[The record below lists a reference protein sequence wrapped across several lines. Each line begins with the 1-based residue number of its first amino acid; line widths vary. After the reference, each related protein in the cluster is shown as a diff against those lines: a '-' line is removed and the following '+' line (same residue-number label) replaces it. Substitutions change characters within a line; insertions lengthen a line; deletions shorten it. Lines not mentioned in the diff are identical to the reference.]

1 MAVVALFAVFILF
14 LFLGTPVGFAML
26 AGALSYIF
34 IEDISLYIVAQRL
47 GRGVDSF
54 PLLAML
60 FFVLAGNLM
69 NTGGITR
76 RIFRFANAVVGRF
89 PGGLG
94 HANIAASVIFSG
106 MSGSAVADTGGLGAI
121 ELEAMKDAGYPEDF
135 SLSITGASAII
146 GPIIPPSVPA
156 VVYGV
161 VASVSIGRLFAAG
174 LIPGLLMAV
183 ALSVAILITSRIR
196 SFPKPERA
204 PFREVLKSL
213 GDSFFA
219 LLTPVII
226 IGGIVFG
233 IVTPTEAAIVAVG
246 YALVLGFFYREIH
259 PRDIPRIVL
268 SSLKTTLGILFII
281 AVASLFGYLLTVSQ
295 IPQRFAE
302 YLLSL
307 SDSRIV
313 LLLII
318 NGVLLIAGLFLEPA
332 AAMVILVPVLMPV
345 AASIGLSPV
354 HFGIIVI
361 LNLMLGLMTPPVGL
375 VLYVLSGISNVPFE
389 RISRS
394 ILPYLMTLLVV
405 LMIVTFVP
413 AISMTLPTL
422 LFD

>member
-1 MAVVALFAVFILF
+1 MSVVILFAVFIAF

-26 AGALSYIF
+26 AGALSYVYL
-34 IEDISLYIVAQRL
+34 EDITLYIVAQRL
-47 GRGVDSF
+47 GRGIDSF

-60 FFVLAGNLM
+60 FFVLAGNIM
-69 NTGGITR
+69 NSGGITR
-76 RIFRFANAVVGRF
+76 RIFRFANAIVGRF

-94 HANIAASVIFSG
+94 HANILASVVFSG

-121 ELEAMKDAGYPEDF
+121 EIKAMKDAGYPEDF

-174 LIPGLLMAV
+174 LVPGIIM
-183 ALSVAILITSRIR
+183 ALSLSVMILIASHFQ
-196 SFPKPERA
+196 SFPEPEKA
-204 PFREVLKSL
+204 SLSEVLATL
-213 GDSFFA
+213 RESFFA

-233 IVTPTEAAIVAVG
+233 IFTPTEAAIIAVV
-246 YALVLGFFYREIH
+246 YALVLSFLYGEIKLG
-259 PRDIPRIVL
+259 DLVGIIL
-268 SSLKTTLGILFII
+268 ESLKTTLGILFII

-295 IPQRFAE
+295 IPQKFAGF
-302 YLLSL
+302 LLAL

-318 NGVLLIAGLFLEPA
+318 NGILLIAGLFLEPA
-332 AAMVILVPVLMPV
+332 AAMVILVPVLMPI
-345 AASIGLSPV
+345 AGSIGVEPV

-375 VLYVLSGISNVPFE
+375 VLYVLSGISSVPFE
-389 RISRS
+389 RISRA
-394 ILPYLMTLLVV
+394 IIPYLLTLVLV
-405 LMIVTFVP
+405 LLLVTFVP
-413 AISMTLPTL
+413 AISMMLPKL
-422 LFD
+422 LFG